1 MTALAPISAA
11 HPQPAKPATPAAAQ
25 PFGLRIVVGMLG
37 VLIAS
42 LSAGLNEKVTDLAMT
57 DVRGALS
64 IGHDEGTW
72 LLALYSAAQVAAMAF
87 APWFSVTVSLRRF
100 TLGAIAAFALLAL
113 LCPFAPN
120 VETLYLLRLLQGFAG
135 GCMPPMLMT
144 VALRFLPPGIKLYGL
159 GAYALTATFAPN
171 LGMPLAALWT
181 EFVGWHW
188 VFWQVIP
195 LCAVALAAV
204 AWGIPQDPLRLERL
218 RQFDYLGLSLGLPG
232 ILMLVI
238 GLLQGERLDWF
249 ESDLITLLVIGGA
262 GLLAAF
268 FVNEWTHPLPFF
280 RLDILKRRNFT
291 HSLITL
297 AGVLVVLGACSG
309 VPASYLASAHG
320 YRPLQSAPMAL
331 LVALPQLI
339 SLPLVAALCNIPRVD
354 CRWVLA
360 IGISLCGLSAFGMSQ
375 LTSEWTREN
384 FYALL
389 ALQIIGQPM
398 AVVPLLMSA
407 TSVVAPIEG
416 PFASAWFNSVRGFSA
431 VLGSTIVSFLMTWR
445 EHYHSN
451 RLVDHLGNASQ
462 ALGLRL
468 EQLGG
473 AENVSRLAGQVR
485 GQAGVL
491 AASDTLLA
499 MSWLAAA
506 LLVLI
511 PLMPLRVYPPRPVVP
526 AH

>member
-1 MTALAPISAA
+1 MTAFAPLSGTA
-11 HPQPAKPATPAAAQ
+11 PQQAAQ
-25 PFGLRIVVGMLG
+25 PARPVAQTFGPRIVVGMLG

-57 DVRGALS
+57 DVRGALA

-100 TLGAIAAFALLAL
+100 TLGAIACFALLAL

-135 GCMPPMLMT
+135 G
-144 VALRFLPPGIKLYGL
+144 RKLYGL

-181 EFVGWHW
+181 EFVGWQW

-218 RQFDYLGLSLGLPG
+218 RQFDYLGLALGLPG
-232 ILMLVI
+232 ILMLVM

-249 ESDLITLLVIGGA
+249 ESDLIILLVIGGA
-262 GLLAAF
+262 GLLVAF
-268 FVNEWTHPLPFF
+268 FINEWTHPLPFY

-297 AGVLVVLGACSG
+297 AGVLVVLGACAG

-339 SLPLVAALCNIPRVD
+339 SLPLVAGLCNIPRVD

-384 FYALL
+384 FYWLL

-431 VLGSTIVSFLMTWR
+431 VLGSAVVSILMTWR

-451 RLVDHLGNASQ
+451 RLVDHLGNVPH

-473 AENVSRLAGQVR
+473 VENIDRLAGQVR

-499 MSWLAAA
+499 MAGLAAA

-526 AH
+526 TP

>member
-1 MTALAPISAA
+1 MTALAPLSAT
-11 HPQPAKPATPAAAQ
+11 QPPAAKPAAPAAQ

-37 VLIAS
+37 VLLAS

-100 TLGAIAAFALLAL
+100 TLGAIACFALLAL

-181 EFVGWHW
+181 EFVGWQW

-218 RQFDYLGLSLGLPG
+218 KQFDYPGLALGLPG

-249 ESDLITLLVIGGA
+249 ESDLITVLVLGGA
-262 GLLAAF
+262 GLLVGF
-268 FVNEWTHPLPFF
+268 FINEWTHPLPFY

-291 HSLITL
+291 HALITL
-297 AGVLVVLGACSG
+297 AGVLVVLLS
-309 VPASYLASAHG
+309 
-320 YRPLQSAPMAL
+320 
-331 LVALPQLI
+331 LI
-339 SLPLVAALCNIPRVD
+339 HI
-354 CRWVLA
+354 
-360 IGISLCGLSAFGMSQ
+360 
-375 LTSEWTREN
+375 
-384 FYALL
+384 
-389 ALQIIGQPM
+389 
-398 AVVPLLMSA
+398 
-407 TSVVAPIEG
+407 
-416 PFASAWFNSVRGFSA
+416 
-431 VLGSTIVSFLMTWR
+431 
-445 EHYHSN
+445 
-451 RLVDHLGNASQ
+451 
-462 ALGLRL
+462 
-468 EQLGG
+468 
-473 AENVSRLAGQVR
+473 
-485 GQAGVL
+485 
-491 AASDTLLA
+491 
-499 MSWLAAA
+499 
-506 LLVLI
+506 
-511 PLMPLRVYPPRPVVP
+511 
-526 AH
+526 